1 MSLKMRKARAWSV
14 VLVLAT
20 AAGAAFQP
28 ASSAPEYTYRI
39 LQVYPHDPRAFTQ
52 GLEYRDGFLYE
63 GTGLEGHSALRK
75 VDLETGR
82 VLQETRLSDGYFGEG
97 ITVLPDRILQL
108 TWRAEKGFIYSRE
121 SFHLLRSF
129 RYPGEGWGL
138 TNDGSRIYMSD
149 GSAEI
154 RVWDPDTM
162 RETKRLTVHD
172 GDTPVARL
180 NELEIVRGEIY
191 ANVWLTDRIVRVSP
205 ADGRVLGWIDLSG
218 LLSPAERTHAD
229 VLNGIAYDAAG
240 GRLFVTGK
248 LWPKLFR
255 IEVVPADAGPQNSGT
270 APSRKQ

>member
-1 MSLKMRKARAWSV
+1 MRKARAWTV
-14 VLVLAT
+14 VLVLAGT
-20 AAGAAFQP
+20 GVAFQP
-28 ASSAPEYTYRI
+28 ASSTPEYSYRV
-39 LQVYPHDPRAFTQ
+39 LQVYPHDPHAFTQ

-82 VLQETRLSDGYFGEG
+82 VLQETRLSDEYFGEG
-97 ITVLPDRILQL
+97 VTVLPDRILQL
-108 TWRAEKGFIYSRE
+108 TWRAEKGFIYERD

-129 RYPGEGWGL
+129 RYSGEGWGL
-138 TNDGSRIYMSD
+138 ANDGSRIYMSD
-149 GSAEI
+149 GTEQI
-154 RVWDPDTM
+154 RYWDPNTL
-162 RETKRLTVHD
+162 RETRRIPVHD
-172 GDTPVARL
+172 GETAVARL

-191 ANVWLTDRIVRVSP
+191 ANVWLTDRIVRISP

-218 LLSPAERTHAD
+218 LLSPAERAHAD

-255 IEVVPADAGPQNSGT
+255 IEVVPADADRRSSGT